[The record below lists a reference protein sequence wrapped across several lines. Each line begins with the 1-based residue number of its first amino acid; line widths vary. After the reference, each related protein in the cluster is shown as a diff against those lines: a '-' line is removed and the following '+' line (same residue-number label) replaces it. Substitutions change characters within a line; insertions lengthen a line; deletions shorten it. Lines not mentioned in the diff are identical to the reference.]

1 MLEFRV
7 KKIGNYL
14 DVLFPKL
21 FLEKLKVEDSEISC
35 FTDLNGEGRH
45 RSARDNDI
53 LVVQALEAEKIM
65 REDSGLLRDLAR
77 R

>member
-7 KKIGNYL
+7 KKIANFL

-21 FLEKLKVEDSEISC
+21 SLEKLKVKASETRYL
-35 FTDLNGEGRH
+35 TDLNDGGRH

-53 LVVQALEAEKIM
+53 LAVQALEAEKIM
-65 REDSGLLRDLAR
+65 REDSGLLRELAR